1 MDSPRK
7 GNDRCLLHHQPA
19 REPMR
24 PQFDKDDDQV
34 SYGTFKS
41 VLYAYLFFSGTHC
54 MVLHHGMRDGVKDSS
69 AATTQETSNTA
80 AENRDN

>member
-41 VLYAYLFFSGTHC
+41 VLYAYLFFSGAHC
-54 MVLHHGMRDGVKDSS
+54 IGMRDGVKDSS
-69 AATTQETSNTA
+69 SATTQETSNTA